1 MRIIRKD
8 HDMVSILELQGELG
22 KNESKEL
29 TTFIEKMMEEKR
41 YYFVL
46 DIEQIRFM
54 DSQAIIAL
62 LRINREV
69 LGYGGGIKL
78 FRPKKVV
85 QQFMNIGHVL
95 ELFDRYETK
104 IEAIHAFD
112 ELIKRKENLL
122 EETNPLAQAGR
133 NQRLILMRLLEI
145 LIRKEIFDLNEF
157 NSEIM
162 QSTHLVLRLFR
173 KQIEASR
180 F

>member
-8 HDMVSILELQGELG
+8 HDLVSILELQGELG

-29 TTFIEKMMEEKR
+29 TTFIEKMLEEKR
-41 YYFVL
+41 FYVVL

-69 LGYGGGIKL
+69 LGHGGGIKL

-104 IEAIHAFD
+104 IEAIRAFD
-112 ELIKRKENLL
+112 EVIKRKDSFEVSG
-122 EETNPLAQAGR
+122 NPLAQAGR
-133 NQRLILMRLLEI
+133 NQRIVLMRLLEI

-157 NSEIM
+157 NNEIT

-173 KQIEASR
+173 KQIEANR
-180 F
+180 H